1 MLTRRS
7 IFLPKN
13 NAEVVWLSQPRLELT
28 MSPTEKR
35 KSIKRFQ
42 DETKV
47 ARGVNMALRPL

>member
-1 MLTRRS
+1 MTRRS